1 MAHPNELL
9 KKQAPNRIVLV
20 DEAQIYTG
28 DFYAYTPVILDTSS
42 DPAVTSFVVQTKSSD
57 GSVIEYD
64 TTDTEFKET
73 AGKTNITMPAAVGVT
88 VFGQFSKFTGK
99 ANCSVILYLD
109 DQDR

>member
-20 DEAQIYTG
+20 DEAQTYTG
-28 DFYAYTPVILDTSS
+28 DFYAYTPVILDSGT
-42 DPAVTSFVVQTKSSD
+42 TSFVVQTKSTE

-88 VFGQFSKFTGK
+88 VFGQFSKFTGV
-99 ANCSVILYLD
+99 ASCSVILYLSE
-109 DQDR
+109 QDR

>member
-20 DEAQIYTG
+20 DEAQTYTG
-28 DFYAYTPVILDTSS
+28 DFYAYTPVILDTSN
-42 DPAVTSFVVQTKSSD
+42 PAVTSFVVQTKSD
-57 GSVIEYD
+57 EGSVIEYD

-99 ANCSVILYLD
+99 ANCSVILYLSE
-109 DQDR
+109 QDR